1 MSTNS
6 LGRTKHEQIIVQYD
20 LDLYVKHANAA
31 GLKTLGWALPEIKG
45 MDYLTFWR
53 KTSDNQSNHRP
64 LHLLSDETPNVSFLT
79 QLHQGGNWWQASY
92 SYTYDENESK
102 TGIFAIYTQ
111 VDDPSRPREPLNL
124 MLENEFLAQPVPH
137 VIVDYHSGNIIMANF
152 AFQELFGLDYPFI
165 SRSSIY
171 ETDLLKPIFTNL
183 AIDEIRSY
191 GVTDGHHIA
200 LNHTGNQRIFLLTGK
215 RVFAEDISLISFRL
229 EDVTESET
237 LKNLVSRLESRFHA
251 AFENAKVNVWEYDI
265 LHDRFYIFDYHQL
278 TGNKV
283 LEVDT
288 SSFENLNT
296 PYVHPDDRRELFEVV
311 TSLKTNKEP
320 IDFSYR
326 HFNTLT
332 DQWEYHQLKGL
343 VTAWDK
349 DGNPITAQGT
359 ITNVSELQKLKK
371 ERSHATMLYDYL
383 FKQSPVM
390 IMRIRHSDGAILDA
404 NETTLKFCGKQLE
417 AIRGKHPTDIGIW
430 PESRESWNRLAS
442 VYDRDLILQDIQVPL
457 VDKDG
462 QLHHM
467 ILSISFGIWND
478 TPSSIAIGLDISDA
492 VRLQQELIATQQ
504 RMQNALDAIND
515 GYFELN
521 LENNTVFANDNCLK
535 ILGFEPEEV
544 SFTFQN
550 WLWKV
555 YHPDRKRVVGSF
567 RDITHGKIASDS
579 FRLRMHHKNG
589 NLVWIFQQHSIADY
603 DKNGLPSRVVGTI
616 TDLTEQIKVEQEL
629 AFQNDTLEA
638 TFNAIDEG
646 IWEFDRRK
654 KILSLNDRCKELVDF
669 LDIPGLTPR
678 QFQKMVPEIIHPD
691 DLDKV
696 RSAFR
701 LMIEGEEDNIQ
712 VEGRLSGDHQSWKW
726 YNLRGGII
734 ERDQQGMPIR
744 MVGAVADISERK
756 EFDWTM
762 QLIQAGVEQ
771 SSMMAFLIRPDGSF
785 HYVNQQS
792 CAQLGYSLEEMVQL
806 NAIDIEP
813 SFNTIDTTF
822 QHQLEESNN
831 GNEQVYLTDL
841 EVTLHRKDGT
851 TFPARISRKAVRYRK
866 TFYYWVFAI
875 DISNI
880 KMMENQ
886 LREEGEN
893 LALRVEE
900 RTRELAAANQFLDF
914 ILQAIPIP
922 VYIKNDNLE
931 YIEMNR
937 AFLEYFDLSREDLLG
952 KTVYAYSSKERGD
965 RVWQDDLAIL
975 HTTNHT
981 TTQETLLK
989 SNGETRE
996 TIIMRQG
1003 FINPLTGEPGIVG
1016 AFLDINDRLELQREL
1031 ETTNLELQH
1040 AMQVKDEFLAN
1051 MSHELRTPLTSIIG
1065 YSELLLAGMGG
1076 KLHPN
1081 QEKYINHIHFAGS
1094 HLLTLINDILDY
1106 SKFNAEVT
1114 TLHLETV
1121 RVRSI
1126 CIAALSIM
1134 EPRAFKKDIKMEFD
1148 FDDSITELYCDPQRL
1163 RQVIINLMNNA
1174 IKFSENYGTIG
1185 LRVLMN
1191 TEPEP
1196 TIEFQIWDNGIG
1208 ISPEDQKRIFEPFTQ
1223 AASDLNRNYEGSG
1236 IGLALVKK
1244 FVELH
1249 EGEIW
1254 VESTPSVGSTF
1265 HIRLPLRTA
1274 NPEENLN

>member
-1 MSTNS
+1 M
-6 LGRTKHEQIIVQYD
+6 KHEEIIVQYD
-20 LDLYVKHANAA
+20 LDLQVMHANQA
-31 GLKTLGWALPEIKG
+31 GLAYLGWEVCEIKG

-53 KTSDNQSNHRP
+53 KTSENQSNHYP
-64 LHLLSDETPNVSFLT
+64 LHLLSDEKPNVSFLT
-79 QLHQGGNWWQASY
+79 QLHQGGNWWKASY
-92 SYTYDENESK
+92 SYTYDKNGSK
-102 TGIFAIYTQ
+102 AGIFSIYTQ
-111 VDDPSRPREPLNL
+111 IDDPSRPRETLNL
-124 MLENEFLAQPVPH
+124 MLENEFQAQPVPQ
-137 VIVDYHSGNIIMANF
+137 VIVDYHTGNIVMANS
-152 AFQELFGLDYPFI
+152 AFQILFGRDYSFV

-171 ETDLLKPIFTNL
+171 ETEMLKPIFSNL
-183 AIDEIRSY
+183 VIDEIQSY
-191 GVTDGHHIA
+191 GVTDGHHVT
-200 LNHTGNQRIFLLTGK
+200 LNHTGNQRIFSVTGK
-215 RVFAEDISLISFRL
+215 RVFVEDISLISFRL

-237 LKNLVSRLESRFHA
+237 LKSLVSRLENRFHT

-265 LHDRFYIFDYHQL
+265 ANDRFYIFDYHQF
-278 TGNKV
+278 TGDKV
-283 LEVDT
+283 LELDT
-288 SSFENLNT
+288 SSFEKLKNPNA
-296 PYVHPDDRRELFEVV
+296 HPDDHRKLYQSVI
-311 TSLKTNKEP
+311 SLKANDAP
-320 IDFSYR
+320 IDFTYR
-326 HFNTLT
+326 YFNPYT

-349 DGNPITAQGT
+349 DGNSKTAQGT
-359 ITNVSELQKLKK
+359 ITNVSELQNLKK

-383 FKQSPVM
+383 FKHSPVM
-390 IMRIRHSDGAILDA
+390 IIRIRHSDGAILDA
-404 NETTLKFCGKQLE
+404 NEATLKFCGKTIDD
-417 AIRGKHPTDIGIW
+417 IRGKHPTDIGIW
-430 PESRESWNRLAS
+430 PDSKESWNQLAS

-457 VDKDG
+457 FDKDG
-462 QLHHM
+462 QLRHV

-478 TPSSIAIGLDISDA
+478 TPSSIAIGLDITDA
-492 VRLQQELIATQQ
+492 VRLQQELVSTQQ

-515 GYFELN
+515 GFFELN
-521 LENNTVFANDNCLK
+521 LQNNTIFANDNCLK
-535 ILGFEPEEV
+535 ILGFEPDEV
-544 SFTFQN
+544 SFNFQN

-555 YHPDRKRVVGSF
+555 YRQDRKRVVESF
-567 RDITHGKIASDS
+567 RNITRGKITSDA

-603 DKNGLPSRVVGTI
+603 DESGLPTRVVGTI
-616 TDLTEQIKVEQEL
+616 SDLTEQIKVEQEL

-654 KILSLNDRCKELVDF
+654 KILRLNDRCKELVNF
-669 LDIPGLTPR
+669 LDIPGLTPL

-691 DLDKV
+691 DLDQV

-701 LMIEGEEDNIQ
+701 RMIDGKEQNIQ
-712 VEGRLSGDHQSWKW
+712 VEGRLSGDQKSWKW

-734 ERDQQGMPIR
+734 ERDQQGTPIR

-756 EFDWTM
+756 ELDWTM

-792 CAQLGYSLEEMVQL
+792 CTQLGYSLEEMIQL
-806 NAIDIEP
+806 NAVDIEP
-813 SFNTIDTTF
+813 SFSTIDTTF
-822 QHQLEESNN
+822 QHQLEEANN
-831 GNEQVYLTDL
+831 ENNQVYLTDL
-841 EVTLHRKDGT
+841 EVTLHRKNGT
-851 TFPARISRKAVRYRK
+851 TFPARISRKAVRYRN

-880 KMMENQ
+880 KVMENQ

-893 LALRVEE
+893 LALRIEE

-914 ILQAIPIP
+914 MLQAIPIP
-922 VYIKNDNLE
+922 VYIKNENLE
-931 YIEMNR
+931 YIELNR
-937 AFLEYFDLSREDLLG
+937 AFLEYFNLSREDLLG
-952 KTVYAYSSKERGD
+952 KTVYAYSAKERGD
-965 RVWQDDLAIL
+965 RVWQDDIAIL
-975 HTTNHT
+975 NTTNHT
-981 TTQETLLK
+981 TTQETLQK
-989 SNGETRE
+989 GNGEFRE

-1114 TLHLETV
+1114 TLNLETV

-1134 EPRAFKKDIKMEFD
+1134 EPRAFKKDVKMEFD
-1148 FDDSITELYCDPQRL
+1148 FDDTITNLYCDPQRL

-1208 ISPEDQKRIFEPFTQ
+1208 ISPQDQKRIFEPFTQ

-1249 EGEIW
+1249 EGKIW
-1254 VESTPSVGSTF
+1254 VESTPGVGSTF
-1265 HIRLPLRTA
+1265 YIRLPLRTA
-1274 NPEENLN
+1274 NPEENLD